1 MQHHRAKRAPT
12 SNAVN
17 KRQGG
22 LVAYSWRDFLPEDIG
37 ELVQIAMGY
46 GHGVLLGSSPSGELL
61 VLRVYGKSGY
71 TPVYG
76 RSLSELVDSL
86 HKKFGTIVLS
96 QPLPARRADTPAPAP
111 IYGSMEY
118 LVTACGWPPEKARA
132 FSSMHEDRRAW
143 SSKRP
148 LMERLR
154 TIRRLAPPPL

>member
-12 SNAVN
+12 SNAVH

-71 TPVYG
+71 TPIYG
-76 RSLSELVDSL
+76 RSLSELVESL

-96 QPLPARRADTPAPAP
+96 QPLQARRADTPPSAPL
-111 IYGSMEY
+111 YGSVEY
-118 LVTACGWPPEKARA
+118 LVRTCGWAEEKARA
-132 FSSMHEDRRAW
+132 FSSESEHRREWA
-143 SSKRP
+143 SKVP
-148 LMERLR
+148 ILERLR
-154 TIRRLAPPPL
+154 HVRRLGPPPL